1 MSSSRY
7 WSHNSFEKLMNRFIP
22 SIKPKW
28 MTHLKIIPVEYS
40 EWSDMIY
47 VIVEL
52 DFIREA
58 EEDLKAVNNHTR
70 DELLKR
76 TSDYLR
82 NYCSSYF
89 DMNIGVKEFRRREDY
104 SYT

>member
-1 MSSSRY
+1 MSSSRN
-7 WSHNSFEKLMNRFIP
+7 WSHNSFERAMEHFTPFLKLWWMEY
-22 SIKPKW
+22 IKI
-28 MTHLKIIPVEYS
+28 TPVNYS

-52 DFIREA
+52 DITREA

-82 NYCSSYF
+82 YYCSSYF
-89 DMNIGVKEFRRREDY
+89 DMNIGIKEFRRREDY